1 MDILNK
7 ELYHRTLTA
16 DFWDN
21 SRVYFGCCCAP
32 GIGFTVVIQSHV
44 LSFQNR
50 KHLQSMSDGLSMVDY
65 SSMHFFKF
73 GKHKYSTNW
82 KPPSVSVRVGKCNCS
97 IRNET
102 IWNESVMARSLFHP
116 SFQFEPTLFF
126 TPSISLTLSYS
137 LSLSSRFFLSVNFYF
152 LFLHSSAYLWYRT
165 GIFAVTAI
173 SPYIHGWYV
182 CVWVWVWVLSCV
194 LFGDAVR
201 GSIKNVNPNAEEKL
215 STPGLCAT
223 AQQRWSQR
231 QQQQPSRY
239 HCFATN
245 VFRMEMHISR

>member
-1 MDILNK
+1 MLYAMRILRIYGNRRLPVSSAIVLNEK
-7 ELYHRTLTA
+7 VPRIILSSTWTCFVRFA
-16 DFWDN
+16 
-21 SRVYFGCCCAP
+21 
-32 GIGFTVVIQSHV
+32 I
-44 LSFQNR
+44 LSF
-50 KHLQSMSDGLSMVDY
+50 HSFAVI
-65 SSMHFFKF
+65 FFF
-73 GKHKYSTNW
+73 
-82 KPPSVSVRVGKCNCS
+82 SVPFCCS
-97 IRNET
+97 
-102 IWNESVMARSLFHP
+102 L
-116 SFQFEPTLFF
+116 
-126 TPSISLTLSYS
+126 SLT